1 MEKAYKFR
9 LYPTEEQA
17 VKMHRTFGCKRFVYN
32 HYLAQREESYK
43 TTGKSPTWCQQDKDL
58 TQLKKELEWLKE
70 VDKCALQ
77 NTLKD
82 LNKAYQNFF
91 SGERGYPRFKS
102 KRNRWQKYRTNYNKG
117 ATTIV
122 GKTLFIPKI
131 GYVECRFS
139 KQVKGRVIS
148 ATVSQNPSGKYFV
161 SIQCTE
167 VEIEPLPKTG
177 ENCGI
182 DLGIKDLAITS
193 YGFKYP
199 NHKYTYA
206 SEEKLAKL
214 QRRLSRKPKGSKRW
228 EKQRIKVA
236 RLQEHIANQRYD
248 SMQKLTTDL
257 IRRYDVICIEDLNA
271 KGLMKNHKA
280 AKSIADASW
289 CEFKRELEYKA
300 AWYGKK
306 VVEIDRFY
314 PSSQLCSC
322 CGTKNPAVKDLGV
335 RRWECSNCGTKH
347 DRDINAAKNI
357 LDEGLRLLA

>member
-1 MEKAYKFR
+1 MDKAYKFR
-9 LYPTEEQA
+9 LYPTPEQE
-17 VKMHRTFGCKRFVYN
+17 VLIHKTFGCCRFVYN
-32 HYLAQREESYK
+32 HYRAEREAAYK
-43 TTGKSPTWCQQDKDL
+43 ERGETLNYYACCKDL
-58 TQLKKELEWLKE
+58 TRLRKEHAWLQE
-70 VDKCALQ
+70 VNSQSLQ
-77 NTLKD
+77 ASLRNLD
-82 LNKAYQNFF
+82 DAYRNFF
-91 SGERGYPRFKS
+91 RGDSSYPRFKS
-102 KRNRWQKYRTNYNKG
+102 KHDRYKKFKAKQNVV
-117 ATTIV
+117 ID
-122 GKTLFIPKI
+122 GKKIRLPKI
-131 GYVECRFS
+131 GAIECRFS
-139 KQVKGRVIS
+139 KQVKGRIIN

-161 SIQCTE
+161 SIQCTD
-167 VEIEPLPKTG
+167 VEIAPLPKTG

-193 YGFKYP
+193 YGYKYP

-248 SMQKLTTDL
+248 NMQKLTTDL
-257 IRRYDVICIEDLNA
+257 IRKYDVICIEDLNA
-271 KGLMKNHKA
+271 KGLMRNHNA

-300 AWYGKK
+300 AWYGKT
-306 VVEIDRFY
+306 VVEVGRFY
-314 PSSQLCSC
+314 PSSQLCHD
-322 CGTKNPAVKDLGV
+322 CGYKNPLLKDV
-335 RRWECSNCGTKH
+335 RIRKWDCPICGKHH